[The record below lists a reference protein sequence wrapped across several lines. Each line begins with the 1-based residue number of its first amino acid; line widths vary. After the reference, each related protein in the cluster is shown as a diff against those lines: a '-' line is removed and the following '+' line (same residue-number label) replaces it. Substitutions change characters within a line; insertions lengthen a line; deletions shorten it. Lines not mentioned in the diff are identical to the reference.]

1 METPDS
7 GVEQSPVKKMQAT
20 PEEVAELIYAGE
32 TLLSRAK
39 VIARRIRK
47 HCRHVA
53 EADGSKR
60 DDKRV
65 K

>member
-1 METPDS
+1 METPGS
-7 GVEQSPVKKMQAT
+7 GIEQSPIKKQAT

-32 TLLSRAK
+32 KLLSKAK